1 MTDELLPA
9 DKEVSAL
16 REEVRKLAAEITRL
30 VKRVEQLEKLRSR
43 FEIVLER
50 ELQDFKRRLLSSL
63 FYMEERHND

>member
-9 DKEVSAL
+9 DKEVAAL